1 MSHSL
6 RIRALLM
13 GGPSSRKSHLL
24 RAFATQ
30 QLVARDAA
38 VSIRSEDFDVSIA
51 GEPVQLAV
59 FNSPDKA
66 EQIHPALL
74 KEVHCVAYRVGW
86 RASPLSVCVQAA
98 IILFVF
104 SILDRQSLAEVES
117 TFVPLVRLHAPKTA
131 LLLVGQDCDARAQ
144 STETTTIEEAQ
155 DAAGRIGAKCYI
167 ECSSLTGDW
176 VNTVFIEAVKVVY
189 QSLHPNLDSPPH
201 ASLIP
206 RAGDP
211 FEPPL
216 RSDAPLHAEP
226 LDVPS
231 SRGAAN
237 AASPATCAAAA
248 SAATATATA
257 AAAAAA
263 VTAPLLELDLCPGGL
278 SHLRERAMLEAQRD
292 QLRQELA
299 HAAFEMDKSAKRS
312 RDELAIAHKDCA
324 LLKERALVADPLCTG
339 GVPSVRTALCRCEL
353 MLSCTALER
362 KRHRGFGGGCVSKC
376 INWGAKA
383 SGRRHLVRIICGF
396 SLDAGST

>member
-1 MSHSL
+1 
-6 RIRALLM
+6 
-13 GGPSSRKSHLL
+13 
-24 RAFATQ
+24 
-30 QLVARDAA
+30 
-38 VSIRSEDFDVSIA
+38 
-51 GEPVQLAV
+51 
-59 FNSPDKA
+59 
-66 EQIHPALL
+66 
-74 KEVHCVAYRVGW
+74 
-86 RASPLSVCVQAA
+86 VCVQAA

-144 STETTTIEEAQ
+144 STENTTIEEAQ

-226 LDVPS
+226 PDVRS

-248 SAATATATA
+248 SAATATA

-263 VTAPLLELDLCPGGL
+263 VTAPLLELDLCPGEL

-292 QLRQELA
+292 RLRQELA
-299 HAAFEMDKSAKRS
+299 HAAFEMDDSAKRS

-339 GVPSVRTALCRCEL
+339 RVPSVRTASCRFEL
-353 MLSCTALER
+353 MLVV
-362 KRHRGFGGGCVSKC
+362 HR
-376 INWGAKA
+376 
-383 SGRRHLVRIICGF
+383 
-396 SLDAGST
+396 T